1 MWNGQARLSLSPKW
15 VGTGDLLGCKMKVCA
30 PEELSPKKGHEG
42 FGANKCVWSWLRVH
56 CLLSSAVCPVLYEVL
71 LTTL

>member
-15 VGTGDLLGCKMKVCA
+15 AGTGDLLGCRTKVCA
-30 PEELSPKKGHEG
+30 PEELSSKKGHEG
-42 FGANKCVWSWLRVH
+42 VGANTCVWSWLSVR